1 MLIVK
6 VILHAF
12 LNFFDNVEL
21 KFSILICCIIL
32 LTCLTFFE
40 MKTTIITS
48 SINDVII
55 IFKTI
60 DCLNFD
66 AFNFNLSKTIYN

>member
-6 VILHAF
+6 VVLHAF
-12 LNFFDNVEL
+12 SSFSDNVKLE
-21 KFSILICCIIL
+21 FSILICYIIL

-40 MKTTIITS
+40 VKTTITIS
-48 SINDVII
+48 LINDVIVI
-55 IFKTI
+55 SETI

-66 AFNFNLSKTIYN
+66 VFNLKLSKTICD